1 MASSIIN
8 FLSPN
13 AVILD
18 LRAANKQSL
27 LHALSEQASASTK
40 LPAETIFAELSKREN
55 LGSTGMGE
63 GVAIP
68 HATYSGLST
77 TFGLVAR
84 VKPPVDFEAIDGKP
98 VDLVFLLLTP
108 ASGEKTHLNALA
120 AISRRLRNREITE
133 KLRTSADAAAFYN
146 LMVDEKRCA

>member
-1 MASSIIN
+1 MASSIVD

-13 AVILD
+13 AVVLD

-27 LHALSEQASASTK
+27 LHALSEQASASTR
-40 LPAETIFAELSKREN
+40 LPSETIFAELNKRES
-55 LGSTGMGE
+55 LGSTGMGD

-68 HATYSGLST
+68 HATYSGLSQ

-98 VDLVFLLLTP
+98 VDLVFLLMTP

-120 AISRRLRNREITE
+120 ALSRRLRNRDVTG
-133 KLRTSADAAAFYN
+133 KLRTSADAVAFYN
-146 LMVDEKRCA
+146 LMIDEKYCA